1 MARKPIDRQS
11 AAYKKSQKRALKF
24 FGITSGLLFIVI
36 IIIGLAGGSVPDSST
51 DQTASQQQEEV
62 AVQAK
67 ATVRQE
73 FINTNGPVYC
83 ANHQDVKLNS
93 PDLIN
98 QGWPFADNRYG
109 VTQEECSTIIGRL
122 YDLRDGSEY
131 QESMVKAVAEKK
143 IAIGMTR
150 AEAVF
155 SLGTPQT
162 VNNTTTSNGTHE
174 QWVYSLTNYVYVDDG
189 IVTSYQ
195 N

>member
-24 FGITSGLLFIVI
+24 FGITSGLLLFVI
-36 IIIGLAGGSVPDSST
+36 IIVGLAGGSAPESST
-51 DQTASQQQEEV
+51 DYIPNQQQEEV
-62 AVQAK
+62 ATQAK
-67 ATVRQE
+67 AAARQA

-93 PDLIN
+93 PDLTS
-98 QGWPFADNRYG
+98 QGWPFADNKYG
-109 VTQEECSTIIGRL
+109 VTQEQCSTIVGKL

-131 QESMVKAVAEKK
+131 RESMVKAVAEKK

-155 SLGTPQT
+155 SLGTPRT

-195 N
+195 D

>member
-11 AAYKKSQKRALKF
+11 EAYKKSQKRALKF
-24 FGITSGLLFIVI
+24 FGLASGLFIFVI
-36 IIIGLAGGSVPDSST
+36 IIVGLAGGLETESTLDQSV
-51 DQTASQQQEEV
+51 AQQEE
-62 AVQAK
+62 AAAQAK

-73 FINTNGPVYC
+73 FVNTNGPVYC

-93 PDLIN
+93 PDLTN
-98 QGWPFADNRYG
+98 QGWPFADNQYG

-131 QESMVKAVAEKK
+131 QSSMVKAVAEKK

-162 VNNTTTSNGTHE
+162 INNTTTSKGKHE
-174 QWVYSLTNYVYVDDG
+174 QWVYSLTSYIYVDDG